1 MAFDFKK
8 EYKEFYLPKGK
19 PELVTVPP
27 MTYVAVRGAG
37 DPNEE
42 GGAYKEAIGVLYA
55 IAYTIKMSKMGDH
68 RIDGYFDFV
77 VPPLEGFWW
86 QPGVAG
92 VDCAVQAGIDG
103 LDTLLIEKSS
113 EPGGNGQGVEGM
125 FAVGSSMQ
133 KELGIDIKTR
143 DIVTTEMR
151 GGQWRGDYSLWL
163 DLVNKSAENIAWC
176 KEQGVEYSGVVDN
189 YYTGLYH
196 TMHWF
201 KNGHAIEGY
210 VPQMAARVQELGVAT
225 LFETAATT
233 LIREEGVV
241 RGLYAEGPNGTSCP
255 IPASCW
261 RTSSRPSASTIRL
274 PMATWAR
281 AVRCCG

>member
-1 MAFDFKK
+1 MK
-8 EYKEFYLPKGK
+8 EESSRIEGMSRRSFLTRVALAGAAAATLGATGCASR
-19 PELVTVPP
+19 ELSDTAGEDSSAEADAAVNVVD
-27 MTYVAVRGAG
+27 TYDVDIIIVGAG
-37 DPNEE
+37 VS
-42 GGAYKEAIGVLYA
+42 GLA
-55 IAYTIKMSKMGDH
+55 
-68 RIDGYFDFV
+68 
-77 VPPLEGFWW
+77 
-86 QPGVAG
+86 
-92 VDCAVQAGIDG
+92 CAVQAGIDG

-133 KELGIDIKTR
+133 KELGIDIKPR
-143 DIVTTEMR
+143 DIVTTEMQ

-201 KNGHAIEGY
+201 KNGHAIKGY

-274 PMATWAR
+274 PMTTR
-281 AVRCCG
+281 